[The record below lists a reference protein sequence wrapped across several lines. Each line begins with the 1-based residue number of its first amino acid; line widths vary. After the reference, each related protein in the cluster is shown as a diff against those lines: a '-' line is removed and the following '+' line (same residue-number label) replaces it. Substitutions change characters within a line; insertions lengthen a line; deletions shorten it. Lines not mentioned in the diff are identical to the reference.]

1 MLQGLHFFAQGLLM
15 FLKPKTIF
23 DVLWSTQLG
32 IIVGMLPGLTAT
44 MGVALMTTLTFKMN
58 AENAVLILVCM
69 YVGAIY
75 GGSRSAILLNI
86 PGTPANAATAV
97 DGYPL
102 AKQGRAGRA
111 IGIATTGSFIGSVIG
126 MLMLAFFTPLIG
138 NFALSF
144 KSFEFTWLAIFG
156 IVICGNLTA
165 PKDPLKGWISGFL
178 GLFVAMIGMEG
189 IHAHIRFSFGS
200 VGLSGG
206 IALIPAM
213 VGVFGF
219 SEIISIMKFPKME
232 VVRTKIER
240 VIPRL
245 RDILKYWQT
254 IVRSGLVGTFIGAV
268 PGVGEDIAAW
278 VSYDMAKRASKHPET
293 FGKGEEEGLVAAE
306 TGNNACVAGA
316 MIPVLSLAIPGSAP
330 AAVLLAAM
338 FIHGVRPGPLI
349 MLEFP
354 QFVFQ
359 VVAMVLLASA
369 AMLILGLSLVRALV
383 KVLLVPREK
392 LMPIVFVLCVV
403 GSFAIQ
409 ERLFDVGVMVV
420 FGIIGYYMREMEYPV
435 APLVLGIIL
444 GDILDKNLRR
454 ALILSDGGILPFFT
468 RPICAVL
475 FLVTLLTIVSRMK
488 WFHRLTGA
496 ARTAVKGLF
505 ARRAREARQAPN
517 EREKT

>member
-1 MLQGLHFFAQGLLM
+1 MLEGLRMFAEGFVGFM
-15 FLKPKTIF
+15 KPMIIF
-23 DVLWSTQLG
+23 DVLWATQLG

-44 MGVALMTTLTFKMN
+44 MGVALMTTLTFKME
-58 AENAVLILVCM
+58 ASNAVLILVCM

-102 AKQGRAGRA
+102 AKQGRAGKA
-111 IGIATTGSFIGSVIG
+111 IGIATTGSFIGSFIG
-126 MLMLAFFTPLIG
+126 MLMLAFFTPIIG

-144 KSFEFTWLAIFG
+144 KSFEFFWLSIFG

-165 PKDPLKGWISGFL
+165 PKDPLKGWIAGFA

-189 IHAHIRFSFGS
+189 IHAYIRFSFGS
-200 VGLSGG
+200 VAMSGG

-213 VGVFGF
+213 VGAFGF
-219 SEIISIMKFPKME
+219 AEIIGVMKQPMYE
-232 VVRTKIER
+232 VVKTKIER
-240 VIPRL
+240 VIPRV
-245 RDILKYWQT
+245 RDITRYFKT
-254 IVRSGLVGTFIGAV
+254 IIRSGIVGTFIGAV

-278 VSYDMAKRASKHPET
+278 VSYDMAKRTSKEGHK
-293 FGKGEEEGLVAAE
+293 FGTGVIEGLIAAE

-349 MLEFP
+349 MIEFP
-354 QFVFQ
+354 EFVYQ
-359 VVAMVLLASA
+359 VVSMVLLASL

-383 KVLLVPREK
+383 KVLLVPRQK
-392 LMPIVFVLCVV
+392 LMPIVFTLCVV

-409 ERLFDVGVMVV
+409 ARLFDVGVMVI
-420 FGIIGYYMREMEYPV
+420 FGIIGYYMREMDYPV

-454 ALILSDGGILPFFT
+454 ALILSDGSVIPFFT
-468 RPICAVL
+468 RPICAVIAII
-475 FLVTLLTIVSRMK
+475 TLLTIFSRMK
-488 WFHRLTGA
+488 WFQNLVAVSRGGIKSIFSRRKA
-496 ARTAVKGLF
+496 A
-505 ARRAREARQAPN
+505 
-517 EREKT
+517 